1 MSEAGSAA
9 AALQEI
15 LRSFV
20 SRIDP
25 TDPVAHNDL
34 GVFYH
39 RRGLVPEAVM
49 LFQRAVDLDP
59 QLEVAQRNL
68 ELLAFGGAG
77 MPEFSQQ
84 VEGARVTSGDMRH
97 TGAHRAVPHT
107 TPISVTS
114 ARARAAQLRRAAEVN
129 QMQGKVAEAIAAYRP
144 ALALDPPDGT
154 ARLNLALLLAERR
167 AFTAALPPLV
177 ELLHGD
183 PYNVPAL
190 AALGTVLER
199 LDRIPDAAIAFS
211 RVIRFD
217 PMHENAAGFFRRRYT
232 IKPSSS

>member
-1 MSEAGSAA
+1 MTETGSTAP
-9 AALQEI
+9 ALQDI
-15 LRSFV
+15 LRSFAG
-20 SRIDP
+20 RIDP
-25 TDPVAHNDL
+25 TDPIAHNDL

-39 RRGLVPEAVM
+39 RRGMLPEAVTM
-49 LFQRAVDLDP
+49 FQRAVELDP
-59 QLEVAQRNL
+59 QLEVAQRNI
-68 ELLAFGGAG
+68 EMLAFARRGA
-77 MPEFSQQ
+77 PEFSEQ

-97 TGAHRAVPHT
+97 TGAHRAVPHN
-107 TPISVTS
+107 TPISLTS

-129 QMQGKVAEAIAAYRP
+129 QMHGQVAEAIAAYRH
-144 ALALDPPDGT
+144 ALALDPSDGT
-154 ARLNLALLLAERR
+154 ARLNLALLLAERH

-190 AALGTVLER
+190 AALGSVLER

-232 IKPSSS
+232 IKPSS